1 MHFCNK
7 FHPSKTLDWKYF
19 NRQKVWFYMNW
30 IIDWFPALEHEFR
43 NRNPFRIS
51 MKDIYSIFVYFCSF
65 IARSTALAS
74 RAYSADAKRR
84 ARLSFKTKTNSRLQP
99 KSCFSFRNVKVKI
112 ISRKNKSVS
121 KEIVFTKVWTFGAKC
136 SCAINNGQFA
146 KPNFVCEAVSHLTVK
161 RKRLQKWRD
170 PKKDPKFL

>member
-1 MHFCNK
+1 
-7 FHPSKTLDWKYF
+7 
-19 NRQKVWFYMNW
+19 
-30 IIDWFPALEHEFR
+30 
-43 NRNPFRIS
+43 

-84 ARLSFKTKTNSRLQP
+84 ARLLFKTKTNSRLQECESENNFT
-99 KSCFSFRNVKVKI
+99 KKQKC
-112 ISRKNKSVS
+112 S

-146 KPNFVCEAVSHLTVK
+146 KPNFVCEAVSHLNSQTQTPSEVK
-161 RKRLQKWRD
+161 RSEKRSKISLKVIR
-170 PKKDPKFL
+170 